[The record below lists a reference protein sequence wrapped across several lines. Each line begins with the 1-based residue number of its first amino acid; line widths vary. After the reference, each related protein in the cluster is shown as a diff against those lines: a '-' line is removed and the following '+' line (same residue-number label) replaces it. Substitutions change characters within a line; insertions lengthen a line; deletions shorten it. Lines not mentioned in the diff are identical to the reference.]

1 MPVGLSTDQIECFIA
16 VAEEGNVGRAA
27 RRLAMTQPPLSR
39 KIQRLERELGVSL
52 FRREATGMTLTPAG
66 TQFLDDAYRITS
78 LVSASYDRVR
88 MEGQEV
94 YGTVGVGFTAISTYN
109 ILPKLLKLT
118 SAYLPNVTVKISER
132 LSPVQVEMVSRG
144 RLDVGFIR
152 PQELPSNV
160 CHRVIDSTPL
170 IALVPERSA
179 LAKQRGPLTPE
190 DLATLPLIRYEHD
203 GSPYLARMHDDIFAS
218 HADAGSIEVSQVLSG
233 AAIVA
238 EGIGAMIAPA
248 AVAKLALPGLAVR
261 TVALPTADVDVP
273 TWAVYSKDARSPLAE
288 RLLGYFD
295 ELTTR
300 LLRENNR
307 LLRSLD

>member
-1 MPVGLSTDQIECFIA
+1 MGLSMDQVDCFIA

-27 RRLAMTQPPLSR
+27 RRLSMTQPPLSR
-39 KIQRLERELGVSL
+39 KIQRLERDLGVSL
-52 FRREATGMTLTPAG
+52 FRREATGMALTAAG
-66 TQFLDDAYRITS
+66 AQFLDDAYRITS
-78 LVSASYDRVR
+78 LVDASYERVR
-88 MEGQEV
+88 MDGRDVQ
-94 YGTVGVGFTAISTYN
+94 GTVGVGFTAISTYN

-118 SAYLPNVTVKISER
+118 AAYLPRVTVKISER

-152 PQELPSNV
+152 PQELPENV
-160 CHRVIDSTPL
+160 CSVEVDSTPL

-179 LAKQRGPLTPE
+179 LATQPGPLTPD

-203 GSPYLARMHDDIFAS
+203 GSPYLARMHDEIFAS
-218 HADAGSIEVSQVLSG
+218 HADRAQIEVSQVLSG

-238 EGIGAMIAPA
+238 EGIGAMVAPA
-248 AVAKLALPGLAVR
+248 AVTKLPLPGLAVR
-261 TVALPTADVDVP
+261 AVDLGAVDTGVP
-273 TWAVYSKDARSPLAE
+273 TWAIYSKDARSPLAE
-288 RLLGYFD
+288 RLLGHVD